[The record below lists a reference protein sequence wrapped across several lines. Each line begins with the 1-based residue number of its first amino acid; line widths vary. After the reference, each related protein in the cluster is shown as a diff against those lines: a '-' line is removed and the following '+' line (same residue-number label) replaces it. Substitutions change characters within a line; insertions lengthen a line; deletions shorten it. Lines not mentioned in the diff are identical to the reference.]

1 MTPNFRSC
9 TASRRHMRYPHRMR
23 KHRAIL
29 LSVAATTIVGGMLSC
44 SSIERAR
51 PRPKASSVTQIDV
64 GATQN
69 VMRGTVGAESVL
81 LGYSK
86 VSTPG
91 HQPIVVRG
99 YGLVVDLNGT
109 GSSDI
114 PPAIRAHM
122 IEYMERR
129 GVGQMSF
136 NAGGITPQQL
146 LDSPNTAVVIVEGI
160 VPPASVGRLSAPSV
174 SGRKPKAI
182 PGTIFDLRVQADPQT
197 GTTSLEG
204 GRLFTTD
211 LRPGPLMTGSR
222 QASIIAEGKGPLFI
236 NPFFDPRGSS
246 AISINKLSARILNGG
261 EVLEDIPLKLML
273 TNPSHTRVR
282 LVQDAINRRFPQEA
296 GQRNPT
302 ASGKSDSVIELT
314 VPPSMRDQSEIFI
327 ELVKHSTLR
336 QANAESVVLSTRR
349 MLLADTNNAPQ
360 VYWRW
365 CAIGERCL
373 PLIRELYD
381 YPEELPRLVA
391 LRSGAFLRDPIA
403 AEHLRELG
411 VQGDLGM
418 RLEAAELLKNMPA
431 DPRTDRTLRTMLNDD
446 DVEVRLRAYEGL
458 AERQDPLLERKVVD
472 KKFVLDRVSSEH
484 PMIYISQSSMP
495 RIAVFGKDLEI
506 DRPVTMGAWDNRL
519 LVRDSEGT
527 DHELEIYY
535 RANKAQNAR
544 IIEADAN
551 AFDFLQT
558 ISRRPTIEDPRPGL
572 DLSYSETVGAI
583 HALWAQGHLNGDFK
597 AEQDRLLAAIR
608 RYGTLEAFEERPEF
622 DSGGDEASG
631 TSNLEESLNRR
642 PATIRPLIDKR
653 DGSAPA
659 PSGST
664 PPPSSGSNSR

>member
-1 MTPNFRSC
+1 M
-9 TASRRHMRYPHRMR
+9 
-23 KHRAIL
+23 
-29 LSVAATTIVGGMLSC
+29 
-44 SSIERAR
+44 
-51 PRPKASSVTQIDV
+51 
-64 GATQN
+64 
-69 VMRGTVGAESVL
+69 
-81 LGYSK
+81 
-86 VSTPG
+86 
-91 HQPIVVRG
+91 
-99 YGLVVDLNGT
+99 
-109 GSSDI
+109 
-114 PPAIRAHM
+114 
-122 IEYMERR
+122 
-129 GVGQMSF
+129 
-136 NAGGITPQQL
+136 
-146 LDSPNTAVVIVEGI
+146 VIVEGI

-236 NPFFDPRGSS
+236 NPFFDPKGSS
-246 AISINKLSARILNGG
+246 AISINKLSAVLNGG

-273 TNPSHTRVR
+273 TNPSHTRSACPGR
-282 LVQDAINRRFPQEA
+282 DQSTLPPGS

-302 ASGKSDSVIELT
+302 ASGKSDPVIEPT

-327 ELVKHSTLR
+327 ELVKHPPSGRRTPVGRARPAACCWPTRTTPRRSTG
-336 QANAESVVLSTRR
+336 
-349 MLLADTNNAPQ
+349 DGAPS
-360 VYWRW
+360 
-365 CAIGERCL
+365 A
-373 PLIRELYD
+373 
-381 YPEELPRLVA
+381 
-391 LRSGAFLRDPIA
+391 SGAFPSSGNSTTTPRNSPAWWPCA
-403 AEHLRELG
+403 AEPSSVIRS
-411 VQGDLGM
+411 
-418 RLEAAELLKNMPA
+418 
-431 DPRTDRTLRTMLNDD
+431 PRSTSVNSASRAIWECDSKRPNSSRTCRPTRGRTAPCGPCSTTTTSRCDSG
-446 DVEVRLRAYEGL
+446 RTGL
-458 AERQDPLLERKVVD
+458 AERQDLLLERKVVD

-535 RANKAQNAR
+535 RANKAQSAR

-583 HALWAQGHLNGDFK
+583 HALWAQGHLTGDFK

-608 RYGTLEAFEERPEF
+608 RYGPLEAFEERPEF

-631 TSNLEESLNRR
+631 TPNLEESLNRR
-642 PATIRPLIDKR
+642 PATIRPLMDKR

-664 PPPSSGSNSR
+664 PPPSSGSLANGPKADKIWSDGRPRPAG

>member
-1 MTPNFRSC
+1 MNSPG
-9 TASRRHMRYPHRMR
+9 HMGYPHRMR
-23 KHRAIL
+23 IHRNITKGLVTAMIL
-29 LSVAATTIVGGMLSC
+29 ATTMSC

-64 GATQN
+64 GTTQN

-86 VSTPG
+86 VNTPG

-160 VPPASVGRLSAPSV
+160 IPPASVGRLSVPSG
-174 SGRKPKAI
+174 SGRKPSSI

-236 NPFFDPRGSS
+236 NPFFDPQGSN

-302 ASGKSDSVIELT
+302 AAGKSDSIIELS
-314 VPPSMRDQSEIFI
+314 VPPSMRDQSETFI

-349 MLLADTNNAPQ
+349 MLLADTNNAPK

-403 AEHLRELG
+403 AEHLREIGLE
-411 VQGDLGM
+411 GDLGM
-418 RLEAAELLKNMPA
+418 RLEAADLLKNMPP
-431 DPRTDRTLRTMLNDD
+431 DPRTNRTLRTMLNDD

-458 AERQDPLLERKVVD
+458 AERQDPLLERKIIN
-472 KKFVLDRVSSEH
+472 KKFVLDRVNSDH

-519 LVRDSEGT
+519 LVRDSDDE
-527 DHELEIYY
+527 DHELQIYY
-535 RANKAQNAR
+535 RPSKSQNAR

-558 ISRRPTIEDPRPGL
+558 ISRRTTIEDPRPGL

-583 HALWAQGHLNGDFK
+583 HALWAQGHLNSDFK

-608 RYGTLEAFEERPEF
+608 RYGTLEAYEERPEF
-622 DSGGDEASG
+622 DPSSEAEGQS
-631 TSNLEESLNRR
+631 LDPEESPFRR
-642 PATIRPLIDKR
+642 PATIRPLLDQ
-653 DGSAPA
+653 
-659 PSGST
+659 
-664 PPPSSGSNSR
+664 SNR

>member
-1 MTPNFRSC
+1 MRIFRHSIPVL
-9 TASRRHMRYPHRMR
+9 AV
-23 KHRAIL
+23 AL
-29 LSVAATTIVGGMLSC
+29 LLGTTLSC

-64 GATQN
+64 GTTQN

-86 VSTPG
+86 VNTPG
-91 HQPIVVRG
+91 HEPIVVRG
-99 YGLVVDLNGT
+99 YGLVVDLDGT

-122 IEYMERR
+122 IDYMERR

-136 NAGGITPQQL
+136 NAGGISPEQL

-160 VPPASVGRLSAPSV
+160 VPPASVGRLSAPPV

-236 NPFFDPRGSS
+236 NPFFDPKGDA
-246 AISINKLSARILNGG
+246 AISINKLSARVLNGG

-302 ASGKSDSVIELT
+302 AAGISDSVIDLT
-314 VPPSMRDQSEIFI
+314 VPPSMRDQTEIFI
-327 ELVKHSTLR
+327 ELVKHTTLR

-365 CAIGERCL
+365 CAIGERSL

-403 AEHLRELG
+403 ADHLRSIATEG
-411 VQGDLGM
+411 NLGM
-418 RLEAAELLKNMPA
+418 RLEAAELLKTMPP
-431 DPRTDRTLRTMLNDD
+431 DPRTDRTLRSMLNDD
-446 DVEVRLRAYEGL
+446 DVEVRLRAYEAL
-458 AERQDPLLERKVVD
+458 ADRQDPMMERRIVAS
-472 KKFVLDRVSSEH
+472 KFVLDRVRSDH

-495 RIAVFGKDLEI
+495 RIAVFGTDLEI
-506 DRPVTMGAWDNRL
+506 DRPVTMGAWNNRL
-519 LVRDSEGT
+519 LVRDVEEGE
-527 DHELEIYY
+527 HELEIYY
-535 RANKAQNAR
+535 RPSQAQSAR

-551 AFDFLQT
+551 AYDFLDT
-558 ISRRPTIEDPRPGL
+558 LSRRTTVEDPRPGL
-572 DLSYSETVGAI
+572 NLSYSETVGAI
-583 HALWAQGHLNGDFK
+583 HALWAQGYITGDFK

-608 RYGTLEAFEERPEF
+608 RYGTLESYEERPEF
-622 DSGGDEASG
+622 DPEDDSEADLD
-631 TSNLEESLNRR
+631 LEESMYRT
-642 PATIRPLIDKR
+642 PGTVRPLIDRPRNVEPSGTK
-653 DGSAPA
+653 PA
-659 PSGST
+659 PNT
-664 PPPSSGSNSR
+664 TSGSNSR